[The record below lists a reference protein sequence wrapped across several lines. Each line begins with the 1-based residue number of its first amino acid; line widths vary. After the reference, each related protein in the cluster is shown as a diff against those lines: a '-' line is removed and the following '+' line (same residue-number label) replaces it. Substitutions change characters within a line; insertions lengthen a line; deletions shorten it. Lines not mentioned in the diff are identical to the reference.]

1 MTSNRRK
8 FTVEYKVHLLQEAEE
23 QGVTQTLRKGN
34 LSNSVLSRWCSRPA
48 AALSQSGWGRKEPGG
63 GECKLEENHCEPSLG
78 KGNTPTFYV
87 LYDSFLIID

>member
-48 AALSQSGWGRKEPGG
+48 AALSQSGWGEKSLEVENASLKKTIANQALEKETLQLSMS
-63 GECKLEENHCEPSLG
+63 CMIL
-78 KGNTPTFYV
+78 
-87 LYDSFLIID
+87 FL